1 MIQLLGLLKNPFVK
15 IIADKT
21 IGAITHKL
29 EKDKI
34 IKAKEIEAATKLDV
48 AKVGVQL
55 EQVKQQE
62 HSWKDEWLVV
72 FFYNF
77 DGITFLATSSGC
89 DGKRLGYTSKSRSYV
104 LVHNSYNCWC
114 VFWCNYNEKIKEKVN
129 G

>member
-1 MIQLLGLLKNPFVK
+1 MIQILGLLKNPFVK

-62 HSWKDEWLVV
+62 HSWKDEWLCLFFTILMALHFWPPAQDAMDRGWDILQKADPM
-72 FFYNF
+72 FFYIILTIVGASF
-77 DGITFLATSSGC
+77 GVTTMKKL
-89 DGKRLGYTSKSRSYV
+89 KK
-104 LVHNSYNCWC
+104 
-114 VFWCNYNEKIKEKVN
+114 K
-129 G
+129 

>member
-15 IIADKT
+15 IIANKT

-55 EQVKQQE
+55 EQVRQQQN
-62 HSWKDEWLVV
+62 SWKDEWLVV
-72 FFYNF
+72 FFTILMACHF
-77 DGITFLATSSGC
+77 IP
-89 DGKRLGYTSKSRSYV
+89 YTQDAMERGWQILEYADPM
-104 LVHNSYNCWC
+104 
-114 VFWCNYNEKIKEKVN
+114 FWYIILTIVGASFGVTTMNKLKKK
-129 G
+129 